1 MPFISAVSVSP
12 GLCLGPVHV
21 VRARLDAAPIWSI
34 RAQEVEAEISRLDRA
49 VESVTKVLE
58 RRRADVAAAVGERD
72 AGILGVHQMILQ
84 DPGARAELDS
94 AIRDERINAEGAV
107 ERLIG
112 RLGETMGRLDGGST
126 RGYAADMTEPW
137 RAVVSALSLSDK
149 ETTLQSAGKV
159 VLAAAELTPE
169 AVTFLPRERVLG
181 VVTEAGGRFSH
192 GAVLARSFGIPC
204 VVGVSNLLARLE
216 QNMQVLVDGDR
227 GRIALEPDEAALT
240 EFDERR
246 ASRDARLRVLGAH
259 ASRPAEMPGRG
270 PIQVL
275 ANLESTRDVD
285 TFDVAHCDGTGL
297 LRTEFLYLERTVFPS
312 EEEQFRM
319 YRRLIDAMDGR
330 PVTIRTL
337 DIGGDKQ
344 LPYFRTPKE
353 SNPALGWR
361 GMRVTLEWQDLLRV
375 QLRALMRASGH
386 GQVRLLLPMITSLD
400 EVQAVHRVFE
410 ETRAQLAE
418 QGYAVSD
425 HIPVGVMIEVPSTLW
440 ILDDLFSEVDFIS
453 VGTNDLVQYLLAVDR
468 DNVLVA
474 GLYDPQHPAVIRA
487 LSAIA
492 EAARRAGKSAAVC
505 GEIASDEAMAVLLA
519 GMGYDA
525 LSVNPTALPRLKFAL
540 STVSRAEAEAALEAV
555 LAARSADEV
564 RMILG
569 GLRENLDAALLRD
582 AENETEI
589 G

>member
-1 MPFISAVSVSP
+1 M
-12 GLCLGPVHV
+12 
-21 VRARLDAAPIWSI
+21 
-34 RAQEVEAEISRLDRA
+34 
-49 VESVTKVLE
+49 
-58 RRRADVAAAVGERD
+58 
-72 AGILGVHQMILQ
+72 
-84 DPGARAELDS
+84 
-94 AIRDERINAEGAV
+94 
-107 ERLIG
+107 
-112 RLGETMGRLDGGST
+112 
-126 RGYAADMTEPW
+126 
-137 RAVVSALSLSDK
+137 
-149 ETTLQSAGKV
+149 
-159 VLAAAELTPE
+159 
-169 AVTFLPRERVLG
+169 TFLPRERVLG

-204 VVGVSNLLARLE
+204 VVGVPNLLARLE

-227 GRIALEPDEAALT
+227 GLIALEPDEVALA

-246 ASRDARLRVLGAH
+246 ASRDARFRVPSAH
-259 ASRPAEMPGRG
+259 AQRPAAEMSGRG

-285 TFDVAHCDGTGL
+285 TFDVVHCDGTGL

-319 YRRLIDAMDGR
+319 YRRLIDAMEGR

-410 ETRAQLAE
+410 ETRAQLLE

-474 GLYDPQHPAVIRA
+474 GLYDPQHPAVVRSRCDRRGRPA
-487 LSAIA
+487 GREERSGLRRDRQRRGHGGPPGRDGLRRP
-492 EAARRAGKSAAVC
+492 EREPHGAAAPEVRPVHRHA
-505 GEIASDEAMAVLLA
+505 
-519 GMGYDA
+519 
-525 LSVNPTALPRLKFAL
+525 
-540 STVSRAEAEAALEAV
+540 RAEAEQPWRPPWRCAPRTRSGMSWEAQGPSRRR
-555 LAARSADEV
+555 APQRCSGM
-564 RMILG
+564 R
-569 GLRENLDAALLRD
+569 R
-582 AENETEI
+582 NEGTVF
-589 G
+589 